1 MQFFLRKD
9 PSSGL
14 HRLQDIIRSP
24 ELPVLDENQRSKQH
38 QTPVTHSRFH
48 LGSEEHKAVGV
59 DLLPFA
65 NIVYSNLEVTD
76 DSAIAQGNNHCY
88 EHEHESTGRNPT
100 DSHMGYEQEERYED
114 LRERNQAPDMY
125 GSRRNYAT
133 THNPR
138 RNESEFMHRERTTEP
153 RCRQEQR
160 TAGSLDPLIVLVQ
173 GLLDRLDHR
182 TGESSE
188 QRPSSSP
195 NYLKMDNLIE
205 GQAEEE
211 GMTDGLGVAQICVTL
226 VVKGHYANSF
236 PHKRQVTLP
245 APPTRLAIEL
255 TPKRQAV
262 GKQVKALELGKPEPQ
277 QPHQGSIRAIVKVR
291 VSIRTPRNH
300 NLHAVSCVLGIP
312 IHVGSMVYPAD
323 LLVVPLGQHE
333 VILGM
338 DCLSRYYTQLN
349 CGRGR
354 ITLEE
359 KGQPSTKYYGIC
371 PSSGVSLV
379 SALRVKK
386 DLIKGEVYLVTLT
399 TLGGDLK
406 EGTQLE
412 EIPVGEKY
420 SGIIS
425 SSLQAG
431 PRPSGP
437 R

>member
-1 MQFFLRKD
+1 MRNKYCLGTLCVGGVYVHVLFD
-9 PSSGL
+9 SGA
-14 HRLQDIIRSP
+14 
-24 ELPVLDENQRSKQH
+24 
-38 QTPVTHSRFH
+38 THSF
-48 LGSEEHKAVGV
+48 VI
-59 DLLPFA
+59 P
-65 NIVYSNLEVTD
+65 EV
-76 DSAIAQGNNHCY
+76 
-88 EHEHESTGRNPT
+88 
-100 DSHMGYEQEERYED
+100 
-114 LRERNQAPDMY
+114 
-125 GSRRNYAT
+125 
-133 THNPR
+133 
-138 RNESEFMHRERTTEP
+138 
-153 RCRQEQR
+153 
-160 TAGSLDPLIVLVQ
+160 V
-173 GLLDRLDHR
+173 
-182 TGESSE
+182 SSF
-188 QRPSSSP
+188 
-195 NYLKMDNLIE
+195 
-205 GQAEEE
+205 
-211 GMTDGLGVAQICVTL
+211 
-226 VVKGHYANSF
+226 KGIF
-236 PHKRQVTLP
+236 
-245 APPTRLAIEL
+245 TR
-255 TPKRQAV
+255 
-262 GKQVKALELGKPEPQ
+262 
-277 QPHQGSIRAIVKVR
+277 VKVR